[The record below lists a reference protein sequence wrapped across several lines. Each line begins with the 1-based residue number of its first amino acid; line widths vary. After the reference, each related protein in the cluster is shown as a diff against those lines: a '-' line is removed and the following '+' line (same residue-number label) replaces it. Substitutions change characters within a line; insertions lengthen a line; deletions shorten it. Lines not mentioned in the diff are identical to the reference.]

1 MKFMKMQ
8 KSMMGKLIM
17 EHQYFTTQLN
27 TLKLDGTLL
36 SILVLKSRCPGGHVS
51 RYKWNPEDKVTAKAK
66 SATVKKLKKK
76 I

>member
-1 MKFMKMQ
+1 
-8 KSMMGKLIM
+8 M

-51 RYKWNPEDKVTAKAK
+51 RYKWNPEDKVIAKAK